1 MNLKI
6 RRCAL
11 LAALAC
17 TLSFGAHAQSS
28 MTDEQVMEFV
38 INENAKGTSQQQIV
52 TKLMQRGVDIQQIRR
67 IREKYEKEHKG
78 DVLGAKDLTGK
89 NAIESRLRQNNG
101 DKKDDK
107 LENAENY
114 RRRVIQEKEEEA
126 IFLHNSQQQ
135 LYQKNI
141 PKQEVSK

>member
-1 MNLKI
+1 MNLNIK
-6 RRCAL
+6 RCAL

-52 TKLMQRGVDIQQIRR
+52 TKLMQQGVDIQQIRR

-89 NAIESRLRQNNG
+89 NAVESRLRQ
-101 DKKDDK
+101 
-107 LENAENY
+107 ET
-114 RRRVIQEKEEEA
+114 RRQEEE
-126 IFLHNSQQQ
+126 NEE
-135 LYQKNI
+135 KT
-141 PKQEVSK
+141 